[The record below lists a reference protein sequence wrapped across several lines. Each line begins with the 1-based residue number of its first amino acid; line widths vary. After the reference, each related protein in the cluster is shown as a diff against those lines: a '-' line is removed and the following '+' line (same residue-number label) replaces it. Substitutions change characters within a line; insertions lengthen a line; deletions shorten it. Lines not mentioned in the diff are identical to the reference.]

1 VKRVGKLCL
10 CLAGGLVL
18 NTGVRAEVPSL
29 PGNPYAPIVARNV
42 FNITPPPPVDPNAS
56 TEPPPKIT
64 PNGITSAYGRLQVLF
79 KVAVPPKP
87 GQPGKEQYYILST
100 GQAQDDIE
108 VRKIDEKAGI
118 VTFNNHGTIQELPLI
133 VGTASGGSSEPAS
146 GGPSPGPGPNKPGF
160 ASAGGNANGG
170 GFTRFGSRFGQ
181 SGGFGGQNP
190 KNNGANNS
198 ANNANSG
205 VMLGGSGANFGSTL
219 GGATANSG
227 LSSQSVAD
235 STSSGSSSTQS
246 QGPPLTPDQVRALI
260 AANLLAAEQR
270 GDATARAYPNIFDS
284 QAGNSSSHTAGGS
297 TSH

>member
-1 VKRVGKLCL
+1 M
-10 CLAGGLVL
+10 L
-18 NTGVRAEVPSL
+18 NTAVRAEVPSL

-146 GGPSPGPGPNKPGF
+146 GGPSPGPGPNTPKPGF
-160 ASAGGNANGG
+160 ASAGGNPNGG

-181 SGGFGGQNP
+181 SGGFGG
-190 KNNGANNS
+190 
-198 ANNANSG
+198 
-205 VMLGGSGANFGSTL
+205 
-219 GGATANSG
+219 
-227 LSSQSVAD
+227 
-235 STSSGSSSTQS
+235 
-246 QGPPLTPDQVRALI
+246 
-260 AANLLAAEQR
+260 
-270 GDATARAYPNIFDS
+270 
-284 QAGNSSSHTAGGS
+284 
-297 TSH
+297 